1 MSSIRSHGRS
11 PGVFQRFLGFFLAL
25 GVATLLAGCAQL
37 PTDVERPVST
47 ALASPD
53 GTALDALVQE
63 RRKTNGGRAA
73 SGFLLMPTPQA
84 AYGSRLTLVEAAQ
97 KTLDLQYYA
106 IHADA
111 SSERLL
117 RAVAA
122 AAKRGVRVRILLD
135 DFHGTGRNALV
146 MRMGFEP
153 NIEMRMFNPL
163 AGARGSTVGRMV
175 NAVGD
180 FNRAQQRMHNKL
192 FVADNAMAVTGG
204 RNLGDAYFGIAQTRN
219 FVDLDVLAAGPIVRE
234 LSSSFDHY
242 WNNERAY
249 PVQSLVTRQEL
260 SEIRDE
266 TRAAEVSR
274 DGKANDSAGSTAPE
288 ATIRTTGIP
297 SNTSDTV
304 GNGGRLP
311 DGEPRPTEAGPTDAQ
326 RVAVW
331 DQRPLDLQRAEFVWA
346 PAAVMVDK
354 PAKIP
359 SDAAEAKDSSPGE
372 SVQTPGLVITRL
384 DPAPST
390 TDVVGAQG
398 RRVTGLVAA
407 TEIASDADTVVD
419 GLLNLISQSRQELL
433 IISPYFVPGPDMLQ
447 AFATARE
454 RGVRIRVLTNSLA
467 SNDAPVAHVG
477 YARHREKLLALGV
490 ELYELRSEHSGVGS
504 AFGTSGSS
512 GSSASRGSGSTAGSS
527 GLGESR
533 AMLHSKVLV
542 MDKRLVV
549 IGSMNLDQRSQLQNT
564 EIALLIRSAVLAQ
577 QVAAEI
583 DPTMTHGAWHVQRV
597 DGDLVWRAPQ
607 ESGVKDATTEPDTS
621 TTLRVLLKLFGP
633 LVPEELL

>member
-1 MSSIRSHGRS
+1 MSSTRSRGPS
-11 PGVFQRFLGFFLAL
+11 SSVLQRLRGWVIAL
-25 GVATLLAGCAQL
+25 GAAALLAGCAQL

-47 ALASPD
+47 ALASPA
-53 GTALDALVQE
+53 GTALDALVRE
-63 RRKTNGGRAA
+63 RREANGGRAA
-73 SGFLLMPTPQA
+73 SGFLLLPTPQS
-84 AYGSRLTLVEAAQ
+84 AYGSRLALVEAAQ

-163 AGARGSTVGRMV
+163 AGARGSTVFRMV

-192 FVADNAMAVTGG
+192 FIADNAMGVTGG

-249 PVQSLVTRQEL
+249 PVQSLVTREEL
-260 SEIRDE
+260 RDIRDE
-266 TRAAEVSR
+266 TRTAEVSR
-274 DGKANDSAGSTAPE
+274 DGKANRSAGSSEPE
-288 ATIRTTGIP
+288 APIRTGDARDATRTASG
-297 SNTSDTV
+297 TV
-304 GNGGRLP
+304 GDGGRLP

-326 RVAVW
+326 RVAAW
-331 DQRPLDLQRAEFVWA
+331 DQQPLDLRRANFVWA
-346 PAAVMVDK
+346 PAAMMVDK

-359 SDAAEAKDSSPGE
+359 SDAAEAMDNVPAGAPP
-372 SVQTPGLVITRL
+372 TPGLVVTRL
-384 DPAPST
+384 DPVPAAAAGQDAP
-390 TDVVGAQG
+390 G
-398 RRVTGLVAA
+398 RRAAGLVAA
-407 TEIASDADTVVD
+407 TEIASDAETVVD
-419 GLLNLISQSRQELL
+419 GLLNLIAQSREELL
-433 IISPYFVPGPDMLQ
+433 IISPYFVPGPDMLA

-490 ELYELRSEHSGVGS
+490 ELYELRSEPSGLGG
-504 AFGTSGSS
+504 ALGSS
-512 GSSASRGSGSTAGSS
+512 GASGASGSAGSTGAS
-527 GLGESR
+527 GPGTSR

-542 MDKRLVV
+542 MDKRLAV

-564 EIALLIRSAVLAQ
+564 EIALLVRSAVLSQ
-577 QVAAEI
+577 QIAAEI
-583 DPTMTHGAWHVQRV
+583 DPTMTHGAWHVELV
-597 DGDLVWRAPQ
+597 DGKLLWRAPQ
-607 ESGVKDATTEPDTS
+607 DSGVPDTTTEPDTS
-621 TTLRVLLKLFGP
+621 VGLRVLLRLVGP
-633 LVPEELL
+633 FVPEELL